1 MKYIVEQQT
10 LENCQSIESNVVG
23 NILTIGDKQYIVQED
38 ISHPGRYILSH
49 NDERTIVSVH
59 YDYNGK
65 ASVSLNGY
73 MYDVAILNEREHSH
87 SKMLRERASANQT
100 TVKIVAP
107 MPGLIKGIS
116 IKQGSSV
123 RKGDQLY
130 ILEAMK
136 MENIIKAPITGII
149 TTLSIN
155 SEVAVEKGSLLCI
168 IEPQVG

>member
-1 MKYIVEQQT
+1 
-10 LENCQSIESNVVG
+10 
-23 NILTIGDKQYIVQED
+23 
-38 ISHPGRYILSH
+38 
-49 NDERTIVSVH
+49 
-59 YDYNGK
+59 
-65 ASVSLNGY
+65 
-73 MYDVAILNEREHSH
+73 MYDVAILNEREYSH

-100 TVKIVAP
+100 SVKIVAP

-116 IKQGSSV
+116 IKQGSTV

-136 MENIIKAPITGII
+136 MENIIKAPITGTI

-155 SEVAVEKGSLLCI
+155 SEIAVEKGSLLCI

>member
-10 LENCQSIESNVVG
+10 LENCKAIETNVLG

-38 ISHPGRYILSH
+38 ITHPGRYILSH
-49 NDERTIVSVH
+49 NDERTVVSVQ

-65 ASVSLNGY
+65 ATVSLNGY
-73 MYDVAILNEREHSH
+73 MYDVSILQEREYTHST
-87 SKMLRERASANQT
+87 MLRERASANQT
-100 TVKIVAP
+100 SVKISAP
-107 MPGLIKGIS
+107 MPGLIKAVS
-116 IKQGSSV
+116 IKQGSAV
-123 RKGDQLY
+123 RKGDPLY

-136 MENIIKAPITGII
+136 MENIIKAPIAGTI

-168 IEPQVG
+168 IEPQVA